1 MIKGVNH
8 TIIEVTNPENRY
20 FERALLFVRP
30 CLQNAG
36 SRQLQ
41 HQADCFVANVGS
53 PPVSRVDA
61 TELRRNRKIKRM
73 ILNSFWW
80 LVGLGCGALL
90 ARLV

>member
-30 CLQNAG
+30 CLQSTS

-53 PPVSRVDA
+53 PPVGRTDVA
-61 TELRRNRKIKRM
+61 QLRRNRKIKRI
-73 ILNSFWW
+73 ILSGFWW
-80 LVGLGCGALL
+80 LIGLGCGAVLS
-90 ARLV
+90 RLV